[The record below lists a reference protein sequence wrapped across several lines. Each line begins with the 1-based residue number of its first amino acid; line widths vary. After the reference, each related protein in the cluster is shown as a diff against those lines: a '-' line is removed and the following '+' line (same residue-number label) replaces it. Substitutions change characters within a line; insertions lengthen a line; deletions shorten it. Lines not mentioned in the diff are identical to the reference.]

1 MGLTLYFFFQHQAF
15 GWLNV
20 ICNWAKKSWML
31 GMKKVIIATII
42 ILIIIITISCP
53 MVQNAEIET
62 RKLKRGISSEDWII
76 CKQYNNF

>member
-1 MGLTLYFFFQHQAF
+1 
-15 GWLNV
+15 
-20 ICNWAKKSWML
+20 ML

-62 RKLKRGISSEDWII
+62 RKLKRGISSED
-76 CKQYNNF
+76 

>member
-1 MGLTLYFFFQHQAF
+1 
-15 GWLNV
+15 
-20 ICNWAKKSWML
+20 ML

-42 ILIIIITISCP
+42 ILIIIIIAISCLI
-53 MVQNAEIET
+53 VQNAEIET